1 MATVAQNRIAGARKK
16 RQTSA
21 PVGRPRIDG
30 LVPFNLRMHRDH
42 RAAFE
47 RICEAERVKRRDS
60 ALTLTDLI
68 REALADYADRHDPK
82 AAQ

>member
-1 MATVAQNRIAGARKK
+1 
-16 RQTSA
+16 
-21 PVGRPRIDG
+21 
-30 LVPFNLRMHRDH
+30 MHRDH